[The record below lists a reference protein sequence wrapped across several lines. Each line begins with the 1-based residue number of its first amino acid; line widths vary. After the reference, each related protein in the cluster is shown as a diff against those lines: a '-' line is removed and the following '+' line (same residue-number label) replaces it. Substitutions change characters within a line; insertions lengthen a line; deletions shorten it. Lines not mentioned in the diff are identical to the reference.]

1 MKLPTD
7 DLERVGGQAVA
18 AAIREI
24 LNWGE
29 EKLKGRR
36 GQPFKPKPYR
46 QNLEALIQLCR
57 HLCQKNRAYLHLFQ
71 QMMNEPENRDL
82 LDRMEKSIPDGKTGL
97 DAWMTQMAELE
108 KSLVNVDYNKV
119 FPKNHL

>member
-7 DLERVGGQAVA
+7 DLARVGGQAVA

-29 EKLKGRR
+29 GKLKGRKDK
-36 GQPFKPKPYR
+36 PFEPKPYR
-46 QNLEALIQLCR
+46 QNLETLIQLCR
-57 HLCQKNRAYLHLFQ
+57 HLCQKNRAYIHVFQ
-71 QMMNEPENRDL
+71 QMMGEPDNKDL
-82 LDRMEKSIPDGKTGL
+82 LDRLEKSIPDGSAGL
-97 DAWMTQMAELE
+97 NAWMKQMVELE

-119 FPKNHL
+119 FPKSHL